1 MTDLYVFS
9 DKHPGLDFGYIER
22 ELEKL
27 RLAEFYKN
35 TEHTLKVWFGGEE
48 PDNMSDRITNTI
60 FGSGS
65 YGTHDTHV
73 LSAAVKTAGE
83 ESSETAIRKS
93 LFLKRMFP
101 TYSAMASRYKCLK
114 DHPSLLPLMWAV
126 RFLQI
131 PFRRGSIRR
140 NVDLAKIAEPDKVI
154 AYRKELE
161 AVGLKFD
168 FKE

>member
-1 MTDLYVFS
+1 
-9 DKHPGLDFGYIER
+9 
-22 ELEKL
+22 
-27 RLAEFYKN
+27 
-35 TEHTLKVWFGGEE
+35 
-48 PDNMSDRITNTI
+48 MSDRITNTI

-83 ESSETAIRKS
+83 ESSENAIRKS

-131 PFRRGSIRR
+131 PFRRGSIKR
-140 NVDLAKIAEPDKVI
+140 NVESAKITEPDKVI

-161 AVGLKFD
+161 AVGLKFN

>member
-1 MTDLYVFS
+1 
-9 DKHPGLDFGYIER
+9 
-22 ELEKL
+22 
-27 RLAEFYKN
+27 
-35 TEHTLKVWFGGEE
+35 
-48 PDNMSDRITNTI
+48 
-60 FGSGS
+60 
-65 YGTHDTHV
+65 
-73 LSAAVKTAGE
+73 
-83 ESSETAIRKS
+83 
-93 LFLKRMFP
+93 
-101 TYSAMASRYKCLK
+101 
-114 DHPSLLPLMWAV
+114 MWAV